1 MANASLQAM
10 SASYLSHDG
19 DYLTFVSRF
28 RPRQQTLSLTLNVGH
43 GDLRLEVHLQQARET
58 RTGDFI
64 CHGRITQ
71 GSELINSPQMPKAAE
86 VYARTFPR
94 INARLRALSPSLPNF
109 RALSDDVS
117 QGGLKLETED
127 KLTPGARLKMSL
139 DLDIPGQEPIPLT
152 CRVVWC
158 QSQGKKFV
166 VGLQFLDLEPWIPPL
181 LQSFQAWL
189 QGSGVKPKPHKAP
202 PALEFPEPI
211 QNQQQ
216 ENEEP
221 LPPAGNISNVSFAQA
236 QVDML
241 LSWGRGEIFRVVFL
255 DVLVFRD
262 NRGLEGAAFY
272 DALDLEESQMM
283 NTVLKSLPVSLD
295 SGRDVFHY
303 QFLNRLDRPI
313 IEVLSRQPADYQLI
327 QGVPE

>member
-1 MANASLQAM
+1 M
-10 SASYLSHDG
+10 
-19 DYLTFVSRF
+19 
-28 RPRQQTLSLTLNVGH
+28 
-43 GDLRLEVHLQQARET
+43 
-58 RTGDFI
+58 
-64 CHGRITQ
+64 
-71 GSELINSPQMPKAAE
+71 
-86 VYARTFPR
+86 
-94 INARLRALSPSLPNF
+94 
-109 RALSDDVS
+109 
-117 QGGLKLETED
+117 
-127 KLTPGARLKMSL
+127 
-139 DLDIPGQEPIPLT
+139 
-152 CRVVWC
+152 
-158 QSQGKKFV
+158 
-166 VGLQFLDLEPWIPPL
+166 
-181 LQSFQAWL
+181 QSFQAWL
-189 QGSGVKPKPHKAP
+189 QGSGLKPKAHKAP